1 MSLAVTLPEK
11 PMKRPPAGRWR
22 AQPVGVLAGQRAE
35 LSAAAG
41 SAGALPEAVLP
52 ESDAGEPVVTEAD
65 TEATA
70 EATPAAG
77 AELADAA
84 VTDAEPEAEAAD
96 DAGDAADQPADE
108 PQAEASPAAANDEPE
123 AGRPKRRGWWSL
135 G

>member
-1 MSLAVTLPEK
+1 MSTPLFLRRSKIRSWANELIERFAVPTNRPGLNVAALAAL
-11 PMKRPPAGRWR
+11 AR
-22 AQPVGVLAGQRAE
+22 APR
-35 LSAAAG
+35 
-41 SAGALPEAVLP
+41 
-52 ESDAGEPVVTEAD
+52 
-65 TEATA
+65 ATA
-70 EATPAAG
+70 NLR